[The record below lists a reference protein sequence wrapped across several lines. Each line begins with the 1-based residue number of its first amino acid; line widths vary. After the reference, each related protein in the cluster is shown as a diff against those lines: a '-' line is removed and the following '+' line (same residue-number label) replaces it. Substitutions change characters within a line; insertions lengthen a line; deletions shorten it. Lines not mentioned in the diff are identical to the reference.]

1 MKSGTLLLAAL
12 VLGCGISLASAQEQK
27 TAIGP
32 VSKIAG
38 DQLTV
43 DTGKGILQFVT
54 NKDTSVKVTGG
65 GSKAQAAKSE
75 GQKGVKITEVVHV
88 GDQVAVKY
96 SEISGKLVAADIDVM
111 ARRPKA
117 AQPVK

>member
-1 MKSGTLLLAAL
+1 MKSGTLLLAAI

-38 DQLTV
+38 DQLSV
-43 DTGKGILQFVT
+43 DTGKGVLQFVT
-54 NKDTSVKVTGG
+54 NKDTSVKVAGG
-65 GSKAQAAKSE
+65 GSKAQEAKSE
-75 GQKGVKITEVVHV
+75 GQKGLKITDAVHV
-88 GDQVAVKY
+88 GDQVVVKY
-96 SEISGKLVAADIDVM
+96 SEIGGKLVATDIDVK
-111 ARRPKA
+111 ARRSKA

>member
-1 MKSGTLLLAAL
+1 MKPGTLLLAAL
-12 VLGCGISLASAQEQK
+12 VLGCGIGLASAQEQK

-32 VSKIAG
+32 VSKISG
-38 DQLTV
+38 DQLSV
-43 DTGKGILQFVT
+43 DTGKAVLDFVT

-88 GDQVAVKY
+88 GDQVSVKY
-96 SEISGKLVAADIDVM
+96 SDVGGKMVAASIEVLG
-111 ARRPKA
+111 RRPKA